1 MKIISDTLQPMN
13 PRIQAAIQGEEPEPI
28 RKIVQSVTAKDIH
41 GIDINCGPLSKEPE
55 QKMRFLVDTVQQET
69 RLPLF
74 LDTTNAKAIEAGLRV
89 CRNPVTING
98 LSLEP
103 AKLKS
108 ILPLALAYDVDIV
121 CYLLTEEGQVPRS
134 LDERLGIAARL
145 FHECVQA
152 GISAQRLVIDP
163 IVVPLLWDDG
173 LEMNRD
179 LLVILKLLPEVLGHP
194 VRTIAGLSNLTAGIR
209 DMQRKMVLE
218 CAFLPMMAY
227 AGLKEIL
234 MNVDRAD
241 TLSVAGAC
249 RRLLCET
256 VFG

>member
-1 MKIISDTLQPMN
+1 MKIISDTLQAMN
-13 PRIQAAIQGEEPEPI
+13 PRIQAAIQEEEPEPI
-28 RKIVQSVTAKDIH
+28 RKIVQSALAKGIH

-55 QKMRFLVDTVQQET
+55 RKMRFLVETVQHET

-74 LDTTNAKAIEAGLRV
+74 LDTTNAKAIEAGLHV

-103 AKLKS
+103 EKLEG
-108 ILPLALAYDVDIV
+108 ILPLALAYGADIV
-121 CYLLTEEGQVPRS
+121 GFLLTEAGQVPRS

-145 FHECVQA
+145 FHECSEA
-152 GISAQRLVIDP
+152 GIPAQRLLIDP
-163 IVVPLLWDDG
+163 IVAPLLWADG

-179 LLVILKLLPEVLGHP
+179 LLAILKLLPEVLGHP

-209 DMQRKMVLE
+209 DLERKMALE
-218 CAFLPMMAY
+218 CAFLPMMAC
-227 AGLKEIL
+227 AGLDTVL
-234 MNVDRAD
+234 MNVERTGVHA
-241 TLSVAGAC
+241 VAGAC
-249 RRLLCET
+249 QRLLFES